1 MSIREKLL
9 ALRQRKTQLIH
20 VDRLGPVVIQAP
32 SEDERAKIETT
43 LGGMEVKRLVV
54 VTCVV
59 DCDPAGREIGE
70 VWLSD
75 PQPKAF
81 KPADIK
87 LLGQSDSTA
96 IDDISN
102 AALALT
108 RMSQE
113 DQTTLLGESGKG

>member
-9 ALRQRKTQLIH
+9 ALKQRKTQIIH
-20 VDRLGPVVIQAP
+20 VDRLGLVVIQAP

-43 LGGMEVKRLVV
+43 LGGTEVKRLVV

-59 DCDPAGREIGE
+59 DCDHTGREVGE

-96 IDDISN
+96 IDDIST
-102 AALALT
+102 AALTLT
-108 RMSQE
+108 KMSQE
-113 DQTTLLGESGKG
+113 DQTTLLGEFARA